1 MLFTVGYA
9 ESYERGLTEEG
20 VLNKLGKGL
29 DHQGRPYGGGC
40 VFESHDAAQRHL
52 QNHNLVG
59 YRVYGLD
66 TTLENTEQLEGEPY
80 RRLLTNAR
88 IIRL

>member
-1 MLFTVGYA
+1 MLFTVGHA

-40 VFESHDAAQRHL
+40 VFESQDSATQYLENQKLA
-52 QNHNLVG
+52 G
-59 YRVYGLD
+59 YKVYGLE
-66 TTLENTEQLEGEPY
+66 TTLDNTEQLEGEPY